1 MGKVILTE
9 RQYKN
14 LKRNLISKSINES
27 NNQKKRILNEVGYF
41 NNWIDVDFVNL
52 TLTLNKYLDFERVNT
67 GGSELRLNAGVVFK
81 RTGGVNSRLV
91 AYNTPFELVG
101 DYIGGVEESGTGK
114 VTYYCSTGNLDIA
127 GRSALFWPENVNAET
142 KRGFDDLCNSS
153 TTASDPAS
161 DPNNLI
167 TKWIDKYSKGEV
179 SLFGPNAEDVIN
191 KLTPDEKVAIF
202 QHFWWGKV
210 EYENTGGVDP
220 TLEKACKVKYAS
232 RLCGSKPCIRSQAID
247 GKLGANTK
255 MLMGLVEGDPKYKK
269 WFTQWIMENIDKK
282 GPYGKYV
289 NIRLP
294 ADCSKFQKVSTAP
307 VKNVNPTSKSRG
319 GGGGSTGGGGT
330 GGGGAPFGGQYADF
344 L

>member
-27 NNQKKRILNEVGYF
+27 NNQKKRILNEVGYYYD
-41 NNWIDVDFVNL
+41 WIDVDFVNL
-52 TLTLNKYLDFERVNT
+52 TLTVNKHFDFERT
-67 GGSELRLNAGVVFK
+67 GGGSELRLLPGAVLQKDG
-81 RTGGVNSRLV
+81 TDLTSDGPAS
-91 AYNTPFELVG
+91 LVG
-101 DYIGGVEESGTGK
+101 DYSGGLEETLNEKITYSCSSKTVKIGNRDAT
-114 VTYYCSTGNLDIA
+114 
-127 GRSALFWPENVNAET
+127 FFPENVPTEI

-210 EYENTGGVDP
+210 EYDKTGGVDP

-269 WFTQWIMENIDKK
+269 FFTLWIMENIDKK

-289 NIRLP
+289 NIKLP

-330 GGGGAPFGGQYADF
+330 GGGGTGANELSGYV
-344 L
+344 